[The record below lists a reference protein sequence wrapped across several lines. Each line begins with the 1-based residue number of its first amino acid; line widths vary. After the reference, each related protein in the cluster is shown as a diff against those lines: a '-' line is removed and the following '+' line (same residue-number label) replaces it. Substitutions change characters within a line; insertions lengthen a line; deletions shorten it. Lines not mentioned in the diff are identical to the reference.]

1 MVPSKAIQQLS
12 VCITDEFGNGINENG
27 YVVTEVDNAASDNE
41 GDTHEAQAEEEN
53 TYRDDDFQGNW

>member
-27 YVVTEVDNAASDNE
+27 YVVTEVDNAASENE